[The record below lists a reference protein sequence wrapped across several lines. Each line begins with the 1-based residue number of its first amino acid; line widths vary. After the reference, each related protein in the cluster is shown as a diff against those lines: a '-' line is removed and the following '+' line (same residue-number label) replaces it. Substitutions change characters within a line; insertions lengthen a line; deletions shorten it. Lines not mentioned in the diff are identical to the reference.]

1 MTQEVFK
8 RVVSINS
15 RLKALE
21 DAKKQITATVKH
33 RLSYLYK
40 SCNGGYSLCPDWAMN
55 PISDILD
62 RHDAMIRQEIDE
74 EIESL
79 KKEIETL

>member
-1 MTQEVFK
+1 MTQEEFE

-15 RLKALE
+15 RLKALK
-21 DAKKQITATVKH
+21 DVKKEIAVTVKH
-33 RLSYLYK
+33 RLSYSYK
-40 SCNGGYSLCPDWAMN
+40 NCNNNYSLCPDWAMD
-55 PISDILD
+55 PIGDILD